1 LIRLTLVIVLAVA
14 LGYVLGYRQ
23 GKKADSSFLDSTQ
36 WLTENRSEPE
46 DILDPLSLLKEDP
59 VIEVDSDLVDP
70 ADDRADLRSPEG
82 EVSTLNPSLGPMEE
96 LLALIEKKQ
105 FEEAL
110 EMIKDTDFG
119 SLETEAF
126 LLRAKV
132 ASQLARVWMEIQRRA
147 EAKDLIIEERNFQP
161 MNLDLLEVEVEW
173 YKVAGRRPEAI
184 QVLNHVLQ
192 LALSTDVRE
201 QVVMWR
207 HDLMIDHLKLLSDNE
222 QWRELSDFLSGDPA
236 SGDDRYYRYQ
246 LWAARAHTELFEFS
260 MAKSALEMASF
271 DHDLLDE
278 VEVAKSYIE
287 RLQILRHQ
295 RVTMERSGEEF
306 PVSKEEGN
314 EITQENQWVELK
326 AKWIRGSIIVN
337 LKIGQRNLPMLIDTG
352 ASITSLDEKYRYLVD
367 GEVVKVLGARNF
379 LTANG
384 MTSGEV
390 AQLGKVQLGPFDVS
404 SVDVAFMK
412 GLEAESRY
420 VGLLGMNVLRY
431 FDFQFDEGPS
441 LVRLREKP

>member
-1 LIRLTLVIVLAVA
+1 M
-14 LGYVLGYRQ
+14 LGYRQ

>member
-1 LIRLTLVIVLAVA
+1 
-14 LGYVLGYRQ
+14 VLGYRQ